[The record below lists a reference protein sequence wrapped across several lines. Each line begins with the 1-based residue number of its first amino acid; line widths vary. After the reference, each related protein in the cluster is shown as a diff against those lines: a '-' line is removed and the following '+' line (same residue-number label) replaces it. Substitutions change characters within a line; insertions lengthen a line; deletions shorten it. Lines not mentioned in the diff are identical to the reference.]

1 MTISELLAEYGA
13 AGGICLV
20 VILSLVEISPIKINP
35 WSKLFRSLG
44 KALNKDMLDEIN
56 DLKTEV
62 SDLKDEIRK
71 VDDRVDKMDARID
84 ENNAILCRSRILRFG
99 DEVSHGQNHSRD
111 HFKQVFC
118 DITTYKA
125 YCHNHPE
132 FQNDMTKITS
142 KRIEDD
148 YMERDKTDTF
158 LQ

>member
-56 DLKTEV
+56 GLKTELA
-62 SDLKDEIRK
+62 DLKKEIKK
-71 VDDRVDKMDARID
+71 VDDRVDKMDSRID
-84 ENNAILCRSRILRFG
+84 ENNAIQCRSRILRFG
-99 DEVSHGQNHSRD
+99 DEVSHGQNHSHD
-111 HFKQVFC
+111 HFKQIFC
-118 DITTYKA
+118 DITTYNS

-148 YMERDKTDTF
+148 YMERDKSDTF
-158 LQ
+158 L

>member
-44 KALNKDMLDEIN
+44 HALNKDMLDEIN
-56 DLKTEV
+56 GLKTELA
-62 SDLKDEIRK
+62 DLKKEIKK
-71 VDDRVDKMDARID
+71 VDDRVDKMDSRID
-84 ENNAILCRSRILRFG
+84 ENNAIQCRSRILRFG
-99 DEVSHGQNHSRD
+99 DEVSHGRNHSRD
-111 HFKQVFC
+111 HFKQIFC
-118 DITTYKA
+118 DITTYNS
-125 YCHNHPE
+125 YCHSHPE

-148 YMERDKTDTF
+148 YMERDKSDTF
-158 LQ
+158 L

>member
-20 VILSLVEISPIKINP
+20 VILSLIEISPIKINP
-35 WSKLFRSLG
+35 WSKLFRFLG

-62 SDLKDEIRK
+62 SDLKDEIKK
-71 VDDRVDKMDARID
+71 VDDRVDKMDSRID
-84 ENNAILCRSRILRFG
+84 ENNAIQCRSRILRFG

-111 HFKQVFC
+111 HFKQIFC
-118 DITTYKA
+118 DITTYNS
-125 YCHNHPE
+125 YCHSHPE

-148 YMERDKTDTF
+148 YMERDKRDTF
-158 LQ
+158 L

>member
-56 DLKTEV
+56 ALKTEV
-62 SDLKDEIRK
+62 SDLKDEIKK
-71 VDDRVDKMDARID
+71 VDDRVDKMDSRID
-84 ENNAILCRSRILRFG
+84 ENNAIQCRSRILRFG

-111 HFKQVFC
+111 HFKQIFC
-118 DITTYKA
+118 DITTYNS
-125 YCHNHPE
+125 YCHSHPE

-148 YMERDKTDTF
+148 YMERDKRDTF
-158 LQ
+158 L

>member
-20 VILSLVEISPIKINP
+20 VVLSLVEISPIKINP
-35 WSKLFRSLG
+35 WSKLFRAIG
-44 KALNKDMLDEIN
+44 KALNKDMLDKIN
-56 DLKTEV
+56 GLKTEL
-62 SDLKDEIRK
+62 SDLKDDIKK

-84 ENNAILCRSRILRFG
+84 ENNAIQCRSRILRFG

-111 HFKQVFC
+111 HFKQIFC
-118 DITTYKA
+118 DITTYNS
-125 YCHNHPE
+125 YCHSHPE

-148 YMERDKTDTF
+148 YMERDKRDTF
-158 LQ
+158 L

>member
-20 VILSLVEISPIKINP
+20 VLLSLVEISPIKINP

-56 DLKTEV
+56 GLKTELT
-62 SDLKDEIRK
+62 SLKEEIKK
-71 VDDRVDKMDARID
+71 VDDRVDKMDSRID
-84 ENNAILCRSRILRFG
+84 ENNAIQCRSRILRFG
-99 DEVSHGQNHSRD
+99 DEVSHGQNHSHD
-111 HFKQVFC
+111 HFKQIFC
-118 DITTYKA
+118 DITTYNS

-148 YMERDKTDTF
+148 YMERDKRDTF
-158 LQ
+158 L

>member
-13 AGGICLV
+13 AGGVCIV
-20 VILSLVEISPIKINP
+20 VLLSLVEISPIKINP

-56 DLKTEV
+56 GLKTELT
-62 SDLKDEIRK
+62 SLKEEIKK
-71 VDDRVDKMDARID
+71 VDDRVDKMDSRID
-84 ENNAILCRSRILRFG
+84 ENNAIQCRSRILRFG

-111 HFKQVFC
+111 HFKQIFC
-118 DITTYKA
+118 DITTYNS
-125 YCHNHPE
+125 YCHSHPE

-148 YMERDKTDTF
+148 YMERDKRDTF
-158 LQ
+158 L

>member
-44 KALNKDMLDEIN
+44 KALNKDILDEIN
-56 DLKTEV
+56 GLKTELA
-62 SDLKDEIRK
+62 DLKKEIKK
-71 VDDRVDKMDARID
+71 VDDRVDKMDSRID
-84 ENNAILCRSRILRFG
+84 ENNAIQCRSRILRFG

-111 HFKQVFC
+111 HFKQIFC
-118 DITTYKA
+118 DITTYNS

-148 YMERDKTDTF
+148 YMERDKSDTF
-158 LQ
+158 L

>member
-20 VILSLVEISPIKINP
+20 VVLSLVEISPIKINP
-35 WSKLFRSLG
+35 WSKLFRALG

-56 DLKTEV
+56 GLKTELT
-62 SDLKDEIRK
+62 DLKEEIKK
-71 VDDRVDKMDARID
+71 VDDRVDKMDLRIN
-84 ENNAILCRSRILRFG
+84 ENNTIQCRSRILRFG

-111 HFKQVFC
+111 HFKQIFC
-118 DITTYKA
+118 DITTYNS
-125 YCHNHPE
+125 YCHSHPE

-148 YMERDKTDTF
+148 YMERDKRDTF
-158 LQ
+158 L

>member
-62 SDLKDEIRK
+62 SGLKDEIRK
-71 VDDRVDKMDARID
+71 VDDRVDKIDSRID
-84 ENNAILCRSRILRFG
+84 ENNAIQCRSRILRFG
-99 DEVSHGQNHSRD
+99 DEVSHGQNHSHD
-111 HFKQVFC
+111 HFKQIFC
-118 DITTYKA
+118 DITTYNS
-125 YCHNHPE
+125 YCHSHPE

-148 YMERDKTDTF
+148 YMERDKRDTF
-158 LQ
+158 L

>member
-56 DLKTEV
+56 GLKTELA
-62 SDLKDEIRK
+62 DLKKEIKK
-71 VDDRVDKMDARID
+71 VDDRVDKMDSRID
-84 ENNAILCRSRILRFG
+84 ENNAIQCRSRILRFG

-111 HFKQVFC
+111 HFKQIFC
-118 DITTYKA
+118 DITTYNS

-148 YMERDKTDTF
+148 YMERDKSDTF
-158 LQ
+158 L

>member
-56 DLKTEV
+56 GLKTELT
-62 SDLKDEIRK
+62 DLKEEIKK

-84 ENNAILCRSRILRFG
+84 ENNAIQCRSRILRF
-99 DEVSHGQNHSRD
+99 
-111 HFKQVFC
+111 
-118 DITTYKA
+118 
-125 YCHNHPE
+125 
-132 FQNDMTKITS
+132 
-142 KRIEDD
+142 
-148 YMERDKTDTF
+148 
-158 LQ
+158 

>member
-56 DLKTEV
+56 GLKTKLADLK
-62 SDLKDEIRK
+62 KEIKK
-71 VDDRVDKMDARID
+71 VDDRVDKMDSRID
-84 ENNAILCRSRILRFG
+84 ENNAIQCRSRILRFG

-111 HFKQVFC
+111 HFKQIFC
-118 DITTYKA
+118 DITTYNS
-125 YCHNHPE
+125 YCHSHPE

-148 YMERDKTDTF
+148 YMERDKSDTF
-158 LQ
+158 L

>member
-13 AGGICLV
+13 AGGICL
-20 VILSLVEISPIKINP
+20 IAFLSLVEISPIKINP
-35 WSKLFRSLG
+35 WSKIFRALG

-56 DLKTEV
+56 GLKTEV
-62 SDLKDEIRK
+62 SDLKEEIKK

-84 ENNAILCRSRILRFG
+84 ENNAIQCRSRILRFG

-111 HFKQVFC
+111 HFKQIFC
-118 DITTYKA
+118 DITTYNS
-125 YCHNHPE
+125 YCHSHPE

-148 YMERDKTDTF
+148 YMERDKSDTF
-158 LQ
+158 L